1 MSSLLVTA
9 EDKKLMQS
17 YSKESQGC
25 IGIDLCAPDT
35 LDLMQGTCIFVFDG
49 KNNSLLIFFN
59 ICILLLIY

>member
-35 LDLMQGTCIFVFDG
+35 LDLMQGTCIFVFVQ
-49 KNNSLLIFFN
+49 
-59 ICILLLIY
+59 